1 VQGKQFKDEASV
13 VMIDCDLGRAR
24 LATITL
30 SQIHRLLQRRQN
42 MGSRVANTPFAR
54 QPHIG
59 IAHQLGAR
67 EGLLQEHMRNKDED
81 RLEWLA
87 LCRVRGIPALGRDM
101 SAEGIVREA
110 LRGAGITMLPSPA
123 FDGFADDNIAVHSV
137 IHLMQN
143 ADVSSAPC
151 KAALA
156 KMYLTD
162 LRRRDELGLGGRWF
176 FGWLSRMHGDIMLY
190 AGV

>member
-1 VQGKQFKDEASV
+1 
-13 VMIDCDLGRAR
+13 MIDCDLGRER
-24 LATITL
+24 LATIAL
-30 SQIHRLLQRRQN
+30 SQIQRLLQRRQN
-42 MGSRVANTPFAR
+42 MGSPAADTPFA
-54 QPHIG
+54 QKPHVG

-67 EGLLQEHMRNKDED
+67 EGRLQEHLRSKDED

-110 LRGAGITMLPSPA
+110 LLGAGITMQPSPA
-123 FDGFADDNIAVHSV
+123 YDGFAGDSIAVHSV
-137 IHLMQN
+137 IHAMKN

-151 KAALA
+151 KVALA

-162 LRRRDELGLGGRWF
+162 HGRRDELGLGGRWF
-176 FGWLSRMHGDIMLY
+176 FGWLSRMHVDIILY
-190 AGV
+190 SGM